1 MSKPRLGIKF
11 LIYGNHSPFGRGVW
25 KVGRT
30 RSVRA
35 KQLVPCFQGLHY
47 CARRHLG
54 FWVNTEMFWFEDLT
68 PEETIEHKNSKLVT
82 RKGRVVE
89 RVELW
94 TPDSARELQQR
105 MVPMEL
111 REIAGLLRNYTGEE
125 LVLETAAVCERIAGR
140 LGVKRERERAITR
153 LGKQYLRTRW
163 GYGYSVVQLTLHAQ
177 NLLKHRLNPD
187 SRGFLWGSD
196 LLHEMPHGIDEIDE
210 GGAVR
215 ERLLQAQTELV
226 CELAGLPKREWVG
239 KQTVIQSSPEI
250 RFV

>member
-1 MSKPRLGIKF
+1 
-11 LIYGNHSPFGRGVW
+11 
-25 KVGRT
+25 
-30 RSVRA
+30 
-35 KQLVPCFQGLHY
+35 
-47 CARRHLG
+47 
-54 FWVNTEMFWFEDLT
+54 
-68 PEETIEHKNSKLVT
+68 
-82 RKGRVVE
+82 VE

-153 LGKQYLRTRW
+153 LGKQHLRTRW
-163 GYGYSVVQLTLHAQ
+163 RYGYPVAKLTLHAQ

-187 SRGFLWGSD
+187 PRGFLWGSD
-196 LLHEMPHGIDEIDE
+196 LLHKMPHGIDE
-210 GGAVR
+210 GGPVR
-215 ERLLQAQTELV
+215 KRLLQAQTELV

-239 KQTVIQSSPEI
+239 KQTVIQSFPKI